1 MYVPIALAAVG
12 KSGEVYF
19 CFIVHSGVVT
29 DSQEGQGVLRR
40 NPLEGVQ
47 VSLAQFILLITL
59 YFNLGL
65 S

>member
-12 KSGEVYF
+12 KSSEDYF
-19 CFIVHSGVVT
+19 CLIVYCGVGT
-29 DSQEGQGVLRR
+29 DSQEGQGVLKCH
-40 NPLEGVQ
+40 PLGGVQ
-47 VSLAQFILLITL
+47 SSLAQFISLVTL